1 MMMMMMMMMMMIVV
15 VVFFYLYETLIS
27 AQVFVSLFDFDL
39 RECFLHDTHERGD
52 DGIHENDDKDD
63 DVCVTNNASF
73 YVSSAFEDDVA
84 VHDRE

>member
-1 MMMMMMMMMMMIVV
+1 MRSVFSRGPMMMMMIVV
-15 VVFFYLYETLIS
+15 VFYLYALST
-27 AQVFVSLFDFDL
+27 ANVFVSLFDFDF
-39 RECFLHDTHERGD
+39 RECFLHDTHERRD